1 MIYLSRI
8 IILIYLKLLLNAIPV
23 YYNYYVLYFIYDLIK
38 KDVEFLMSE
47 SEKFFKKW
55 NKYRQHGKVKYIL
68 LFGVLI
74 DTLYF
79 LLFVTLIFPMLKYN
93 FNFYRYS
100 WFSFI
105 KNVGIGITVG
115 PIIGFITGY
124 TQWNANEHR
133 YATMME
139 HEDRL

>member
-8 IILIYLKLLLNAIPV
+8 IIPIYLKLLLNAIPV

-47 SEKFFKKW
+47 SEKFLKKW
-55 NKYRQHGKVKYIL
+55 NKCRHHGKVKYIL

-79 LLFVTLIFPMLKYN
+79 LLFITLILPMLKYN
-93 FNFYRYS
+93 FNFNHYS
-100 WFSFI
+100 WFNFI

-124 TQWNANEHR
+124 TQWNANEQR
-133 YATMME
+133 YATVME

>member
-1 MIYLSRI
+1 MVYLSRI
-8 IILIYLKLLLNAIPV
+8 IIPIYLKLLLNAIPV
-23 YYNYYVLYFIYDLIK
+23 YYNYHILYFIYDLIK
-38 KDVEFLMSE
+38 KDVEILMSD
-47 SEKFFKKW
+47 SEKFLEKW
-55 NKYRQHGKVKYIL
+55 NKYRQLGKVKYVL

-79 LLFVTLIFPMLKYN
+79 LLFITLILPMLKYN
-93 FNFYRYS
+93 FNFHYYS
-100 WFSFI
+100 WFNFI
-105 KNVGIGITVG
+105 KNAAIGITVG

-133 YATMME
+133 HAAVME